1 MEIPLCDNIIY
12 DLSAITDY
20 SKFLIMADYIIL
32 YHTVCNRCEAMT
44 FKLFDINSPSLKEV
58 TVAFLLLMLTV
69 SAGRSTSAQSIPM
82 LPPPF
87 PENSP
92 QEERIVENDRAPP
105 QIEILT
111 TELHEGKNVFKVR
124 ITDESSLRTREVKY
138 VHNGQL
144 RVDGLFRDQNN
155 VYKALIDIQSP
166 SRVVMVTAGDANGNI
181 VSDFREYEITHS
193 QDIFT
198 QVIDRLS
205 QTLNYFQNLFGW

>member
-1 MEIPLCDNIIY
+1 
-12 DLSAITDY
+12 
-20 SKFLIMADYIIL
+20 
-32 YHTVCNRCEAMT
+32 MT
-44 FKLFDINSPSLKEV
+44 FKSFGINSLSLKEFA
-58 TVAFLLLMLTV
+58 VAFLLLILTV
-69 SAGRSTSAQSIPM
+69 SAAGRFASAQSIPM

-92 QEERIVENDRAPP
+92 QEERIAENDQAPP

-124 ITDESSLRTREVKY
+124 ITDDSSLRTREVKY

-144 RVDGLFRDQNN
+144 RLDGLFRDQNN
-155 VYKALIDIQSP
+155 VYKALIDIQPP

-181 VSDFREYEITHS
+181 ISDFREYEITKS

-198 QVIDRLS
+198 QVMDRLS

>member
-1 MEIPLCDNIIY
+1 MERQ
-12 DLSAITDY
+12 
-20 SKFLIMADYIIL
+20 IIL
-32 YHTVCNRCEAMT
+32 YNALYDIRQAMT
-44 FKLFDINSPSLKEV
+44 FKLFYTDSLLLKELAL
-58 TVAFLLLMLTV
+58 AFLLLMIAV
-69 SAGRSTSAQSIPM
+69 SVGRYAGAQSIPL

-92 QEERIVENDRAPP
+92 QQEKIVANDRAPP

-138 VHNGQL
+138 VHDGQL

-155 VYKALIDIQSP
+155 VFKALIDIQAP

-181 VSDFREYEITHS
+181 VSDFREYEITKS

-198 QVIDRLS
+198 EVIDRLS
-205 QTLNYFQNLFGW
+205 QTLYYFQNLLGL

>member
-1 MEIPLCDNIIY
+1 MNF
-12 DLSAITDY
+12 
-20 SKFLIMADYIIL
+20 KF
-32 YHTVCNRCEAMT
+32 CNV
-44 FKLFDINSPSLKEV
+44 DSSLV
-58 TVAFLLLMLTV
+58 NVLAFVFLLLVLIV
-69 SAGRSTSAQSIPM
+69 SAGRCALAQSFPM

-105 QIEILT
+105 QVEILT

-155 VYKALIDIQSP
+155 VYKALIDIESP
-166 SRVVMVTAGDANGNI
+166 SSIVVVTAGDANGNT
-181 VSDFREYEITHS
+181 VSDFREYQITES
-193 QDIFT
+193 QDILT
-198 QVIDRLS
+198 QVMGRLS
-205 QTLNYFQNLFGW
+205 QMLDYFQNLFRW

>member
-1 MEIPLCDNIIY
+1 
-12 DLSAITDY
+12 
-20 SKFLIMADYIIL
+20 
-32 YHTVCNRCEAMT
+32 MT
-44 FKLFDINSPSLKEV
+44 FKLSNINYPTLKEV
-58 TVAFLLLMLTV
+58 VIAFLLLVLTL
-69 SAGRSTSAQSIPM
+69 SAGRCASAQSIPM

-92 QEERIVENDRAPP
+92 QEEVIVENDRAPP

-111 TELHEGKNVFKVR
+111 TELHEGKNVFEVR

-138 VHNGQL
+138 VHDGEL
-144 RVDGLFRDQNN
+144 RIDGLFRDQNN

-166 SRVVMVTAGDANGNI
+166 SRIVMVTAGDANGNI
-181 VSDFREYEITHS
+181 VSDFREYEITES

-198 QVIDRLS
+198 QVMNWLS

>member
-1 MEIPLCDNIIY
+1 MERQ
-12 DLSAITDY
+12 
-20 SKFLIMADYIIL
+20 IIL
-32 YHTVCNRCEAMT
+32 YNALYYIREAVT
-44 FKLFDINSPSLKEV
+44 FILFYTNSLLLKEFAL
-58 TVAFLLLMLTV
+58 AFLLLMIAV
-69 SAGRSTSAQSIPM
+69 SVGRYAGAQSIPM
-82 LPPPF
+82 VPPPF

-92 QEERIVENDRAPP
+92 QEERIAPNDRAPP

-111 TELHEGKNVFKVR
+111 TELHEGKNVFEVR

-138 VHNGQL
+138 VHDGQL

-155 VYKALIDIQSP
+155 VFKALIDIQAP

-181 VSDFREYEITHS
+181 VSDFREYEIAKS

-205 QTLNYFQNLFGW
+205 QTLNYVQNLLGW

>member
-1 MEIPLCDNIIY
+1 MD
-12 DLSAITDY
+12 
-20 SKFLIMADYIIL
+20 
-32 YHTVCNRCEAMT
+32 
-44 FKLFDINSPSLKEV
+44 FKLCNINSPLLNIL
-58 TVAFLLLMLTV
+58 TFAFLLLMLIV
-69 SAGRSTSAQSIPM
+69 STGRCALAQSIPM

-111 TELHEGKNVFKVR
+111 TELHEGKNVLKVR

-155 VYKALIDIQSP
+155 VYKALIDIEPP
-166 SRVVMVTAGDANGNI
+166 SRIVVVTAGDANGNI
-181 VSDFREYEITHS
+181 VSDFREYEITES

-198 QVIDRLS
+198 QVMDRLS
-205 QTLNYFQNLFGW
+205 QMLDYFQNLFRW

>member
-1 MEIPLCDNIIY
+1 MNFKFCNI
-12 DLSAITDY
+12 DSSLVNVS
-20 SKFLIMADYIIL
+20 
-32 YHTVCNRCEAMT
+32 T
-44 FKLFDINSPSLKEV
+44 FV
-58 TVAFLLLMLTV
+58 FLLLVLIV
-69 SAGRSTSAQSIPM
+69 SAGRCALAQSFPM

-105 QIEILT
+105 WVEILT

-138 VHNGQL
+138 VHDGQL

-181 VSDFREYEITHS
+181 LSDFREYEITES
-193 QDIFT
+193 QDIFR
-198 QVIDRLS
+198 QVMDRLS
-205 QTLNYFQNLFGW
+205 QMLNYFRNLFGW